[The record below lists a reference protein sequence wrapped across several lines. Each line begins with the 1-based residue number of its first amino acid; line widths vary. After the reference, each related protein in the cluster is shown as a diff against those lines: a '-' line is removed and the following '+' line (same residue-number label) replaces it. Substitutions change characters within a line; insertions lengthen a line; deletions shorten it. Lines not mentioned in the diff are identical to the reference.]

1 MMKIVYFNYLRDAIG
16 PIIRTLELAKGC
28 SESGVDVVVYFLHA
42 DFSPPEFVYDR
53 IRSYQ
58 GKNLRIEFRDATG
71 RTPAATAIAENAKL
85 NSSPGEPRMRLLGL
99 AKQALLS
106 LLHVREEIRILRK
119 ERPDAVVARPDHSFS
134 FCFSTRFLKI
144 PYVLEADGPI
154 EELDLY
160 WGISSKWFK
169 PLDTFR
175 AERARSVSV
184 ISRVCAD
191 LMTSKISNPE
201 KIFIVPNGTHINE
214 FAPSSPEIRQTLR
227 ERLGLAG
234 CRVIGYSGNQRVWH
248 GLPNLLRAALPL
260 LLQDSRMKI
269 LIIGCGFDPSLMEK
283 CGIPQDVFSEQ
294 IVFTGRLSYWD
305 MASHI
310 DLADLMVMPYEE
322 IPLFYFSPMRMF
334 EAMSVGKSLITSRQ
348 GQMSDLLDSRASV
361 RFFDP
366 ADPKSLGDVL
376 ADAIRDDAFIGDGT
390 KNRLYLERQ
399 HTWTIRGQT
408 LRAAIE
414 YATGIN
420 PKQRT

>member
-1 MMKIVYFNYLRDAIG
+1 MKIVYFNYLRDAIG

-28 SESGVDVVVYFLHA
+28 SESGVEVVLYFLHP
-42 DFSPPEFVYDR
+42 DFSPPEFVFDR

-58 GKNLRIEFRDATG
+58 CKDLRIEFRDSSGKA
-71 RTPAATAIAENAKL
+71 TPAPVTVTNPRL

-134 FCFSTRFLKI
+134 FCFSTRFLKL
-144 PYVLEADGPI
+144 PYILEADGPI

-184 ISRVCAD
+184 ISRVCAE
-191 LMTSKISNPE
+191 LMASKIGNPE
-201 KIFIVPNGTHINE
+201 KIFIIPNGTHISE
-214 FAPSSPEIRQTLR
+214 FAPSSPEVRQMLR

-260 LLQDSRMKI
+260 LLQDSRLKI
-269 LIIGCGFDPSLMEK
+269 LIIGCGFDQSLMEK
-283 CGIPQDVFSEQ
+283 CGIPQDVFSGQ

-348 GQMSDLLDSRASV
+348 GQMSDLLDARSSV

-366 ADPKSLGDVL
+366 AEADSLGNVL
-376 ADAIRDDAFIGDGT
+376 AASIRDDSFIGDGM
-390 KNRLYLERQ
+390 KNRLYLERE

-414 YATGIN
+414 YAIGTD